1 MTQPSPLWYATRGAG
16 TVALI
21 LLTASVVLGI
31 VTSVGWKSDDWPR
44 FVLTA
49 LHRNLSLFVIA
60 FGVVHVLTAI
70 FDPTVSLGIKA
81 AVVPFGSNYRT
92 LWLSLGVISSEL
104 LVGIIATSL
113 LRQHLGYL
121 AWRAIHWLTYATWP
135 LAILHSL
142 GTGTDSHSG
151 WFVLVAAGCTISVL
165 AALFWRAN
173 QGLMDH
179 PSLRVLSQGTCGLA
193 ALALVIW
200 TAAGPLQPG
209 WARRAGTPSSLLA
222 GSGTTPAAA
231 LAPGMD
237 DQLQGSLRQADN
249 GSLEL
254 SLQDVQQPA
263 LQLII
268 DVPDPRAQQASLTV
282 TQNGASLC
290 QAPAAIANAV
300 TASCGQTQLTITLRR
315 AGRESGGILGE
326 LITGAASA

>member
-31 VTSVGWKSDDWPR
+31 VTSVRWKSADWPR

-49 LHRNLSLFVIA
+49 LHRNLSLFVVA

-70 FDPTVSLGIKA
+70 FDPTVSLGIEA

-113 LRQHLGYL
+113 LRPHLGYL

-135 LAILHSL
+135 LATLHSL
-142 GTGTDSHSG
+142 GTGTDSHAG
-151 WFVLVAAGCTISVL
+151 WFVLVTAGCTVSVL
-165 AALFWRAN
+165 AALLWRAN
-173 QGLMDH
+173 EGLVDR
-179 PSLRVLSQGTCGLA
+179 PNLRILSQGTCGVA
-193 ALALVIW
+193 AVVLVIW

-222 GSGTTPAAA
+222 GSDATNSAA
-231 LAPGMD
+231 LAPGMND
-237 DQLQGSLRQADN
+237 ELQGSLRQANN
-249 GSLEL
+249 GALQL
-254 SLQDVQQPA
+254 SLRDVQQPA
-263 LQLII
+263 LLITI
-268 DVPDPRAQQASLTV
+268 DVADANAQEASLTV

-290 QAPAAIANAV
+290 QTPAAIANAI
-300 TASCGQTQLTITLRR
+300 TASCGQTQLTITLQR
-315 AGRESGGILGE
+315 AGRESGGIVGE
-326 LITGAASA
+326 LITGAVSA